1 MIYVGIVLCTS
12 TVFLLLA
19 GEAIARRRI
28 NRSESSVNEGTE
40 S

>member
-1 MIYVGIVLCTS
+1 MIYVGIVLCAG

-28 NRSESSVNEGTE
+28 KAHQEEK
-40 S
+40 